1 MPSFFDKFTK
11 NAKKALM
18 AATQEAK
25 NLGHNYIGTE
35 HLLLGIVK
43 EEGMAGDILRQMGLT
58 DEMVT
63 RSILHLI
70 GKGNYQFS
78 DAFGYTPRTKK
89 VLEQSYA
96 EAKRLDRN
104 YVGTEHI
111 LLALFKEREGVAPM
125 CSRSWARTRRPCT
138 PSCKASCPSWQPGRR
153 RGAQGGGR
161 GERPNPHVG

>member
-35 HLLLGIVK
+35 HLLLGLVK

-78 DAFGYTPRTKK
+78 YAFG
-89 VLEQSYA
+89 
-96 EAKRLDRN
+96 
-104 YVGTEHI
+104 
-111 LLALFKEREGVAPM
+111 
-125 CSRSWARTRRPCT
+125 
-138 PSCKASCPSWQPGRR
+138 
-153 RGAQGGGR
+153 
-161 GERPNPHVG
+161 